1 MDYIEVLATIVGAVI
16 GLGTIFFLI
25 GQSKAGKNKTLEDAN
40 AKLTET
46 LNQLI
51 ATQDKKIDDLLALDK
66 EKDGRI
72 NKLEGQVEELSKKN
86 NDLSSIINTALD
98 RFFAAHPDE
107 AIRLAKAVKKQS

>member
-1 MDYIEVLATIVGAVI
+1 MSYLDILATVVSTIIALGAIFYFVG
-16 GLGTIFFLI
+16 
-25 GQSKAGKNKTLEDAN
+25 QRSAGKNKELEKAN
-40 AKLTET
+40 EKLTET

-51 ATQDKKIDDLLALDK
+51 ATQDKKIDDLLGLDK
-66 EKDGRI
+66 EKDSRI
-72 NKLEGQVEELSKKN
+72 AKLEGQVEELSKKN